1 MISAGNTDTLEPLEG
16 SELSTRRGDL
26 PRFALMAA
34 ALTLVIGG
42 AIYLRV
48 ARLGKPALW
57 LDEILNY
64 DLVREARPMY
74 AWLIGFER
82 ENGPLYYLTQLIGQS
97 LVRDAELQ
105 MRILP
110 ALFGILSIPLMALLA
125 WRATGRRVVVILAS
139 LLLAASP
146 LHVYYSREG
155 RTYSL
160 AVFFTILGLIALLR
174 SNRKLALLWVA
185 CIGLAYTAASVF
197 PVLAAFL
204 ISALGAAHSRSERK
218 TRFRMAI
225 PPAVS
230 LALLPLLYGR
240 YPPMS
245 EGDRFAGDVLSVIAR
260 VFNALSYSAFDNP
273 MAHQVTVVMAI
284 FAGVGARH
292 AWRGNREQGLTLLMS
307 SGGVIVICLAA
318 LFWLDHWFSPRYI
331 ATALPAYLL
340 LVGMGIFQFGQW
352 VGTIFGKARP
362 LLQVVVAI
370 LMAGLLITPGAKN
383 AETEPQRK
391 LDWRRM
397 ARAVWERA
405 HPGDGVIVSNA
416 WVAHSLRF
424 YLRELPSRVK
434 VLDVGESLSKARE
447 ITGRRGLAWMVT
459 GGYDNPR
466 IGQWISSFHPVLTM
480 VEPVERAGLFFYPGY
495 ERYLLERST
504 PDERR
509 KLTRWFLQDKKR
521 GIGFEHAD
529 EPFVLAGFHGP
540 ESIEGNWFRWLSA
553 KEARFVVP
561 LDEPRTATLR
571 LRMSPMDYP
580 GAVPQRMEVLVN
592 DRSAGSAIM
601 RPDFDNYDFAVS
613 KDFWRPGL
621 NVVTLRFAR
630 AESPA
635 QVVPGSTDRRLFSA
649 AIDSAELL
657 EPGS

>member
-1 MISAGNTDTLEPLEG
+1 MISLANIDAPETPQG
-16 SELSTRRGDL
+16 SEFRTGPEKLA
-26 PRFALMAA
+26 RFSLMAA

-48 ARLGKPALW
+48 ARLGKQALW

-64 DLVREARPMY
+64 DLIGEARPVY

-82 ENGPLYYLTQLIGQS
+82 ENGPLYYLTQLIGRS
-97 LVRDAELQ
+97 LVSDVELQ
-105 MRILP
+105 MRIIP
-110 ALFGILSIPLMALLA
+110 AILGILSIPLMALLA
-125 WRATGRRVVVILAS
+125 WRATGRRMVVILAS

-160 AVFFTILGLIALLR
+160 AVFFTIVGLIALIR
-174 SNRKLALLWVA
+174 SHKNLTLLWVA
-185 CIGLAYTAASVF
+185 CIALSYTAASVF

-204 ISALGAAHSRSERK
+204 ISALGAAPREGDLK

-240 YPPMS
+240 YAPMS
-245 EGDRFAGDVLSVIAR
+245 EGDRFAGDVLSVMAR

-284 FAGVGARH
+284 FAGVGARDL
-292 AWRGNREQGLTLLMS
+292 WNRKREQALTFLVS

-318 LFWLDHWFSPRYI
+318 LIWLDHWFSPRYI

-340 LVGMGIFQFGQW
+340 LVGIGILRLAQW
-352 VGTIFGKARP
+352 AGTIARKGRGVLEA
-362 LLQVVVAI
+362 LLAI
-370 LMAGLLITPGAKN
+370 LIAGLLITPGAKN
-383 AETEPQRK
+383 AETESQRK

-397 ARAVWERA
+397 ARAVWERS
-405 HPGDGVIVSNA
+405 HQGDGVIVSNA

-424 YLRELPSRVK
+424 YLREFPSRVK
-434 VLDVGESLSKARE
+434 VLDVSESTSKAQE
-447 ITGRRGLAWMVT
+447 IAGRRGLAWLVT

-466 IGQWISSFHPVLTM
+466 IGQWMSSFYPILSI
-480 VEPVERAGLFFYPGY
+480 VEPAERAALFFYPGY

-509 KLTRWFLQDKKR
+509 KLTRWFLHDKKR
-521 GIGFEHAD
+521 GIGFEQAD

-540 ESIEGNWFRWLSA
+540 ESIGGNWFRWLSA
-553 KEARFVVP
+553 KEARFAIP
-561 LDEPRTATLR
+561 LEQPLAATLR

-613 KDFWRPGL
+613 KDFWQTGV

-635 QVVPGSTDRRLFSA
+635 ELVPGSTDRRVFSA
-649 AIDSAELL
+649 AIDSAELI
-657 EPGS
+657 EAE

>member
-1 MISAGNTDTLEPLEG
+1 MIPPMNIDADETLEG
-16 SELSTRRGDL
+16 SELSR
-26 PRFALMAA
+26 PRHVARFVLMASTL
-34 ALTLVIGG
+34 ALVMAG

-64 DLVREARPMY
+64 DFVRETRPIY
-74 AWLIGFER
+74 AWLVGFER
-82 ENGPLYYLTQLIGQS
+82 ENGPLYYLIQLIGRS
-97 LVRDAELQ
+97 LVSDLELQ
-105 MRILP
+105 MRIIP
-110 ALFGILSIPLMALLA
+110 ALLGILSIPLMALLA
-125 WRATGRRVVVILAS
+125 WRATGRRIVVILAS

-160 AVFFTILGLIALLR
+160 AVFFTIVGLIALIR
-174 SNRKLALLWVA
+174 SNRNLTLLWVA
-185 CIGLAYTAASVF
+185 CIALTCTAASVF

-204 ISALGAAHSRSERK
+204 ISAVGAAPGEGGLK

-245 EGDRFAGDVLSVIAR
+245 EGDRFTGDVLSVIAR

-284 FAGVGARH
+284 FAGFGARDL
-292 AWRGNREQGLTLLMS
+292 WNRKREQGLTLLMS
-307 SGGVIVICLAA
+307 SGGVIVICLVAWI
-318 LFWLDHWFSPRYI
+318 WLDHWFSPRCI
-331 ATALPAYLL
+331 ATALPVYLL
-340 LVGMGIFQFGQW
+340 LVGIGILQLARW
-352 VGTIFGKARP
+352 AGTIGGKARGG
-362 LLQVVVAI
+362 LEVLVAI
-370 LMAGLLITPGAKN
+370 LIAGLLITPGAKN

-397 ARAVWERA
+397 ARAVWERS
-405 HPGDGVIVSNA
+405 HQGDGVIVSNA

-434 VLDVGESLSKARE
+434 VLDVSESTSKAQE
-447 ITGRRGLAWMVT
+447 VAGRRGLAWLVT

-466 IGQWISSFHPVLTM
+466 IGKWMSSFYPILSM
-480 VEPVERAGLFFYPGY
+480 VEPAERAALFFYPGY

-509 KLTRWFLQDKKR
+509 KLTRWFLHDKKR
-521 GIGFEHAD
+521 GIGFEQND
-529 EPFVLAGFHGP
+529 EPFLLAGFHGP
-540 ESIEGNWFRWLSA
+540 ESIGGNWFRWMSGT
-553 KEARFVVP
+553 EARFAIP
-561 LDEPRTATLR
+561 LEQPLAATLR

-613 KDFWRPGL
+613 KDFWRTGV

-635 QVVPGSTDRRLFSA
+635 EVVPGSTDRRVFSA
-649 AIDSAELL
+649 AIDSAELI
-657 EPGS
+657 EPGT